1 MHRYKRKI
9 LTTHQ
14 LTGEENLLSCLRR
27 RPRTIITHCT
37 LSIYMYTSRWNKTI
51 EKDERGIRKNLSIFL
66 EKIELETTGLLF
78 ILTRTTFL
86 SVLSVGACWRKKRLG
101 KRSRDEDSSMDPES
115 KRARLD
121 ESTSNQVA
129 PEPVPEV
136 PRQGVPS
143 RWTWWRRMIE
153 FSGSSSLR
161 F

>member
-1 MHRYKRKI
+1 M
-9 LTTHQ
+9 
-14 LTGEENLLSCLRR
+14 
-27 RPRTIITHCT
+27 
-37 LSIYMYTSRWNKTI
+37 
-51 EKDERGIRKNLSIFL
+51 
-66 EKIELETTGLLF
+66 ELETTGLLF

-143 RWTWWRRMIE
+143 RWT
-153 FSGSSSLR
+153 
-161 F
+161 